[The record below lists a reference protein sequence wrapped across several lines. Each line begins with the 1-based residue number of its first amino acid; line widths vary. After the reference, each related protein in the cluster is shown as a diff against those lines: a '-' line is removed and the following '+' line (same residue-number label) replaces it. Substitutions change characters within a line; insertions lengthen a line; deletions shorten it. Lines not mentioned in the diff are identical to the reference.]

1 LLCTFKIYFVPARG
15 AFPNRCGKLSKVTEM
30 EGFGALFGR
39 LVLEKRGIE
48 GLSQDD
54 LADKSGLHKARIS
67 DIENGKIAK
76 PQATTRSALH

>member
-1 LLCTFKIYFVPARG
+1 
-15 AFPNRCGKLSKVTEM
+15 M